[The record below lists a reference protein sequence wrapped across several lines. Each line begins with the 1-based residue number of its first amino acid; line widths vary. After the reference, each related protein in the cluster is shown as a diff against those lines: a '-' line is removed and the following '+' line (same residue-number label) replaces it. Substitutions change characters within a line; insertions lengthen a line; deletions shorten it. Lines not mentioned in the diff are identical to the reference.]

1 MSDSSDDANFA
12 WFWCVKGKMQENH
25 KSSQLFSLP
34 GSRENFWQIPVAV
47 CATFSPLL
55 LLCKL
60 LKQSYYC
67 YCEVVVAR
75 IPLSISFSTTFQ
87 LSCCY
92 YCNPFNLGKS
102 VRWFISTI
110 RDRGRPDKE
119 QRRAWAFYVLMVRKL
134 KTIELDGCLFIK
146 YLHPKSICRID
157 L

>member
-1 MSDSSDDANFA
+1 MQTLLGFGVWRERCRKITSQANYFHCPAVEKTSDKFR
-12 WFWCVKGKMQENH
+12 W
-25 KSSQLFSLP
+25 
-34 GSRENFWQIPVAV
+34 R
-47 CATFSPLL
+47 CATFSPL

-157 L
+157 SL

>member
-47 CATFSPLL
+47 CNVFPYYFSSLVQTSKAEFATA
-55 LLCKL
+55 
-60 LKQSYYC
+60 
-67 YCEVVVAR
+67 VVAR

-157 L
+157 S